1 LRTRHSD
8 ADLLG
13 LAREGSAPAFASLLH
28 RHRDVL
34 HRAALR
40 SADPERAAERAIVA
54 AVRQLRDDGVHA
66 GEVRDWLTSLIEDQ
80 VRVDPG
86 SPGVERIL
94 PADWFDRVWVTVH
107 ERWPSG
113 RRRFRIPRW
122 VGVTAGAV
130 ALAAFGS
137 TTAYLVV
144 TADASTEVIAELIA
158 EPVTSAEVD
167 TLGVPGPV
175 VEAEPEEAPEL
186 FGDVELGELPA
197 YDLSGDETPAPRD
210 PTIGPP
216 AAPGTEDRE
225 TDAADAETDAADPT
239 DG

>member
-34 HRAALR
+34 QRAALR
-40 SADPERAAERAIVA
+40 SAHPEQAAERALVA
-54 AVRQLRDDGVHA
+54 AVRQLRSDGVDA
-66 GEVRDWLTSLIEDQ
+66 DAVRGWLGSLIEDQ
-80 VRVDPG
+80 VRADPG
-86 SPGVERIL
+86 SPGVERML
-94 PADWFDRVWVTVH
+94 PSDWFDRVWVTVH

-113 RRRFRIPRW
+113 RRPLRVPRW
-122 VGVTAGAV
+122 AGLTAGAV

-158 EPVTSAEVD
+158 EPVTDAEAD
-167 TLGVPGPV
+167 TSGLPDPA
-175 VEAEPEEAPEL
+175 VEPTPEEAPEL
-186 FGDVELGELPA
+186 FGDVELGQLPT
-197 YDLSGDETPAPRD
+197 YDLSGDEPPAPRE
-210 PTIGPP
+210 PTVGPP
-216 AAPGTEDRE
+216 AAPDTDDRE
-225 TDAADAETDAADPT
+225 ADAADAEADATDPT